1 MNEWLL
7 ELWVGSI
14 RSFTPKKLQPA
25 CVTPLFPG
33 STNELAHLET
43 CHSPAFSCFYDEVKT
58 RSRCGEPLKKTQSHA
73 DQWLMPKKSGVM
85 QESDTL
91 CPLLSCAPLIFFRRH
106 HNIEQLVLSSLHV
119 FRVLTINSKLPFHH
133 GTHLMIWL
141 VSHNMIDEVQ
151 FSTWSAWKNGSK
163 NKQYTI

>member
-7 ELWVGSI
+7 ELWAGSI

-58 RSRCGEPLKKTQSHA
+58 RSRCGEPLKKMLISDSCQ
-73 DQWLMPKKSGVM
+73 KKV
-85 QESDTL
+85 EL
-91 CPLLSCAPLIFFRRH
+91 CKNQTPCAPFSHVPLWFFRRH